1 MKTKLLIVVSTLLV
15 ALSLMAQTTTQSA
28 PAATGDSAKT
38 CACCNH
44 DGAAGKATC
53 CGDKQCAKDGS
64 CCKQGKCCQGKDGK
78 DCPMMSKSKDGKM
91 SCCQGKDG
99 KCPMMSKGEKSKS
112 CCGGKCDR
120 SQAGM

>member
-1 MKTKLLIVVSTLLV
+1 MKTKSFIILSSLLL
-15 ALSLMAQTTTQSA
+15 ALGMMAQTVQS
-28 PAATGDSAKT
+28 PNNATDTGKT

-53 CGDKQCAKDGS
+53 CGDKCAKDGS
-64 CCKQGKCCQGKDGK
+64 CCKQGKCCQGQDGK
-78 DCPMMSKSKDGKM
+78 KCPMMSKNKDGKM

-120 SQAGM
+120 SQAGV